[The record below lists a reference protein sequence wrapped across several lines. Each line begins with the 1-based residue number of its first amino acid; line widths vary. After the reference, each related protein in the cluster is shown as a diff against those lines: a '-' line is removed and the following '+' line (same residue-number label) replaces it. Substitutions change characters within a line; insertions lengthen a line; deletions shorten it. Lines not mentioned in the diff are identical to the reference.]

1 MLKLNAVAADPQA
14 EGTVGGT
21 ILSVAELAGPIA
33 AFSSRQRSPPSFS
46 FRASCRST
54 RWARSSRT
62 SVLYYRRGANRRA
75 EEAPIPPVELS
86 ALRGPIS
93 VTALYFALWYAL
105 LFGLQTR
112 TKYRLLREYAARG
125 EVFDRYRSA
134 DPEMLKAD
142 RAVQNTHEQMVPFL
156 IAMWMHA
163 LVVSPDAASALGA
176 AYVVLRAIYPFLL
189 GSRIE
194 RVQPRRVAFVTF
206 PCYGLIF
213 WMLGSS
219 VLKVWAGGG

>member
-1 MLKLNAVAADPQA
+1 M
-14 EGTVGGT
+14 
-21 ILSVAELAGPIA
+21 
-33 AFSSRQRSPPSFS
+33 
-46 FRASCRST
+46 
-54 RWARSSRT
+54 
-62 SVLYYRRGANRRA
+62 
-75 EEAPIPPVELS
+75 
-86 ALRGPIS
+86 
-93 VTALYFALWYAL
+93 TALYFVLWYTL

-156 IAMWMHA
+156 MAMWMHA
-163 LVVSPDAASALGA
+163 LVVSPDAAAGLGG
-176 AYVVLRAIYPFLL
+176 AYVVLRAVYPFLL

-194 RVQPRRVAFVTF
+194 QVQPRRVAFVTF
-206 PCYGLIF
+206 PCYGIIG

-219 VLKVWAGGG
+219 VAKAWLGWG

>member
-1 MLKLNAVAADPQA
+1 
-14 EGTVGGT
+14 
-21 ILSVAELAGPIA
+21 
-33 AFSSRQRSPPSFS
+33 
-46 FRASCRST
+46 
-54 RWARSSRT
+54 
-62 SVLYYRRGANRRA
+62 
-75 EEAPIPPVELS
+75 
-86 ALRGPIS
+86 
-93 VTALYFALWYAL
+93 
-105 LFGLQTR
+105 
-112 TKYRLLREYAARG
+112 
-125 EVFDRYRSA
+125 
-134 DPEMLKAD
+134 
-142 RAVQNTHEQMVPFL
+142 
-156 IAMWMHA
+156 MWMHA

>member
-1 MLKLNAVAADPQA
+1 
-14 EGTVGGT
+14 
-21 ILSVAELAGPIA
+21 
-33 AFSSRQRSPPSFS
+33 
-46 FRASCRST
+46 
-54 RWARSSRT
+54 
-62 SVLYYRRGANRRA
+62 
-75 EEAPIPPVELS
+75 
-86 ALRGPIS
+86 
-93 VTALYFALWYAL
+93 VTAVYFVLWYTL

-112 TKYRLLREYAARG
+112 TKYRLVREYAARG

-156 IAMWMHA
+156 VAMWTHA
-163 LVVSPDAASALGA
+163 LVVSPDAAAGLGG

-194 RVQPRRVAFVTF
+194 RVQSRRVAFVTF
-206 PCYGLIF
+206 PCYAIIG

-219 VLKVWAGGG
+219 VAKAWWGWG